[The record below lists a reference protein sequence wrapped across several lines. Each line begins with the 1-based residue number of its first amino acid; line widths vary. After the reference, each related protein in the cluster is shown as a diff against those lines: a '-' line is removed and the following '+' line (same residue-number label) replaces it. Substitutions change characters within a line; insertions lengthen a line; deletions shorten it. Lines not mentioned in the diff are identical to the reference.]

1 VYSRNASEQLPLA
14 DHDEVISELTS
25 KRPDEPF
32 GIAILPRR
40 ARGNAELPDAKV
52 VHALVERSA
61 EDPIAIA
68 DEQLERSVL
77 TEGLDDL
84 LRCPYGVRMGGYVHV
99 EYPPPFEREH
109 DEDIEHIERHRS
121 ER

>member
-1 VYSRNASEQLPLA
+1 MRSCRTPRLFTRWSNAAPK
-14 DHDEVISELTS
+14 I
-25 KRPDEPF
+25 
-32 GIAILPRR
+32 
-40 ARGNAELPDAKV
+40 
-52 VHALVERSA
+52 
-61 EDPIAIA
+61 PIAIA